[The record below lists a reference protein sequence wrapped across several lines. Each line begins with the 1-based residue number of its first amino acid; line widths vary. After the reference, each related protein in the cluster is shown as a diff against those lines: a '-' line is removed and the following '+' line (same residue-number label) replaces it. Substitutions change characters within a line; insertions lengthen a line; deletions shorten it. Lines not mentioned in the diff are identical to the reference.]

1 MANPPSFRKPLPVT
15 PMRGYSGF
23 TLIFSVL
30 AALLFGVSMGVGLM
44 LLLRPSSSSTASAD
58 AGTDAAASAT
68 ASAEATASASA
79 SGSADAP
86 TVDPGVNDP
95 AAAARAAKLA
105 ALRKKVKAARSSQ
118 LDGQCKKLKPG
129 YPTGFIYSGGTYDE
143 NEFVANASGCVA
155 LAKTSKAPWFCCRKR

>member
-1 MANPPSFRKPLPVT
+1 
-15 PMRGYSGF
+15 MRGYSGF

-44 LLLRPSSSSTASAD
+44 LLLRPSSSTSASAD
-58 AGTDAAASAT
+58 AGADASASAT
-68 ASAEATASASA
+68 AEASATASASA
-79 SGSADAP
+79 SSSSDAP

-105 ALRKKVKAARSSQ
+105 ALRKKVKATRSSQ
-118 LDGQCKKLKPG
+118 LDAQCKKLKPATPSG
-129 YPTGFIYSGGTYDE
+129 YIYSGGTYSE

-155 LAKTSKAPWFCCRKR
+155 LAKTSKAPWFCCHKR